1 MFTTAIIAVPVRK
14 TGFIIWQSAAI
25 EGSTFL
31 PLESKIDFLTR
42 DPGELWKCPG
52 STDTKATLCW
62 IKPSAHYS
70 YVRCIGVQNSA
81 QYIENFSFTCA
92 QLESNLTLEL
102 DLLINIKNT

>member
-1 MFTTAIIAVPVRK
+1 M
-14 TGFIIWQSAAI
+14 GCIIWQSAAI

-52 STDTKATLCW
+52 STDTKATLSW

-70 YVRCIGVQNSA
+70 YVRCIGAQNC
-81 QYIENFSFTCA
+81 T
-92 QLESNLTLEL
+92 TVH
-102 DLLINIKNT
+102 